1 LALTKDGF
9 FIYGTKSTYRDISI
23 YDRDV
28 AFRPVGELLH
38 QFGAENFT
46 AGGYPMPDRN
56 VAVIF
61 LILKM
66 TTDELGALTGK
77 LGQIPSVNVK
87 ANTLKV

>member
-1 LALTKDGF
+1 MGF
-9 FIYGTKSTYRDISI
+9 FIMEPKVHTVTISI

-38 QFGAENFT
+38 QFGAEILLRV
-46 AGGYPMPDRN
+46 GYPMPDRN